1 MTINIEQLR
10 NIHTT
15 QTPIIAFASGKGGV
29 GKTGMCLNTAAI
41 LAAQGHRILVFDG
54 DLGLGNVDVQLGL
67 APEKDLSDVMQG
79 TITLPE
85 IIAKTD
91 KGFDVIPGR
100 SGSEKLPFLDA
111 LERRNILNDIRN
123 ISGMYDAVF
132 LDIAAGVNDEVLNF
146 ANFADRTVLVVTP
159 DPSSITDAYAVIKLM
174 HTKYSKNNCE
184 VLVNQAGGEIEGKK
198 TYEKM
203 HMASEKFLGI
213 QVPLLGV
220 IPHDRQYS
228 MAVKMQELAMHSFP
242 SCKAIERLGKIAKN
256 LLIKQQSRAA

>member
-10 NIHTT
+10 SIHNT

-29 GKTGMCLNTAAI
+29 GKTGMCLNTAAL
-41 LAAQGHRILVFDG
+41 LAKKGKRILVFDG

-67 APEKDLSDVMQG
+67 APEKDLSHVMHG
-79 TITLPE
+79 TATLPE
-85 IIAKTD
+85 IITPTD
-91 KGFDVIPGR
+91 KGFSVIPGR
-100 SGSEKLPFLDA
+100 SGSEKLPFLDV
-111 LERRNILNDIRN
+111 LERRNILNAIRD

-132 LDIAAGVNDEVLNF
+132 LDIAAGVNDEVLSF

-159 DPSSITDAYAVIKLM
+159 DPSSITDAYAVIKLL

-184 VLVNQAGGEIEGKK
+184 ILVNQSGGEIEGKK

-203 HMASEKFLGI
+203 HMAAEKFLGI

-220 IPHDRQYS
+220 IPHDRQYA

-242 SCKAIERLGKIAKN
+242 TCKAIERLEKVAET
-256 LLIKQQSRAA
+256 LLKQQQTRAA